1 MDHIEA
7 STALL
12 HDGMEKFILQEEG
25 SINKYLGVSIM
36 QLDDLSFDLTQHF
49 SLNVLQPFLV
59 LIKAK

>member
-36 QLDDLSFDLTQHF
+36 
-49 SLNVLQPFLV
+49 
-59 LIKAK
+59 